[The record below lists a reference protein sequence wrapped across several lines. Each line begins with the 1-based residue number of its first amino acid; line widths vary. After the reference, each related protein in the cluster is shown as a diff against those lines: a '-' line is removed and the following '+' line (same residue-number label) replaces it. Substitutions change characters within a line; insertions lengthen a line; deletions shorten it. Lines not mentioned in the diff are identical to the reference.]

1 MTPPGPGGA
10 GSQETRSREACSR
23 EAWSRACL
31 AAALA
36 ALDPAGVSVT
46 LRARPGPVREAWL
59 ERLRALLPAG
69 APVTRLPSGIADEA
83 LLGGLDL
90 PVTLRT
96 GRPVA
101 QPGLLA
107 RSHGGV
113 IVVPMAERL
122 GPGLAARIAQALDT
136 GAVDLARDG
145 VATRHPA
152 RFGLV
157 LLDEGEGE
165 DEALPA
171 ALVDRAALHLDLDAV
186 GPGAVTAGPPPSDL
200 AAAREARPAVPQEAA
215 ATLCALAAR
224 LGIASLRAPLLA
236 LRVARLHAALAGRTA
251 VDEPDLAAAA
261 ALVLAPR
268 ARIWPQEADEPSTEP
283 PQPGTPDG
291 DEAGPAGAQMAEDRV
306 LVAAAASLPPALLA
320 RLLAGA
326 APRARETG
334 AGRAGAAAPARRGRP
349 VGARPG
355 DPRRGRLALVATL
368 WAAAPWQR
376 LRRGDGEAR
385 LRITA
390 DDLRIHRLVQRRET
404 TTIFAVDASGSAA
417 LERLAEAKGA
427 VELLLAE
434 CYVRRDRV
442 ALVAF
447 RGRGADL
454 LLVPTRSLVRAKR
467 ALASLPG
474 GGGTPLAAGIGA
486 AAQLASLER
495 RAGRSP
501 IVILL
506 TDGRANVARSGL
518 PGRAQ
523 AGADALA
530 AARVLAT
537 DGTRALVIDTA
548 VHPQDGARRLAE
560 AMAARYLPMPQ
571 ADAARL
577 TRAVRD
583 AAPPG

>member
-1 MTPPGPGGA
+1 MSAAPDATWA
-10 GSQETRSREACSR
+10 
-23 EAWSRACL
+23 RACL

-36 ALDPAGVSVT
+36 ALDPAGLGIV
-46 LRARPGPVREAWL
+46 LRARPGPVRDAWL
-59 ERLRALLPAG
+59 DRLRALLPAG
-69 APVTRLPSGIADEA
+69 SPVARLPAGIADDA

-90 PVTLRT
+90 PATLRT
-96 GRPVA
+96 GRPVL

-107 RSHGGV
+107 RAHGGV

-122 GPGLAARIAQALDT
+122 GAGAAARIAQALDA

-145 VATRHPA
+145 VATRLPA

-165 DEALPA
+165 DEVLPA
-171 ALVDRAALHLDLDAV
+171 CLADRSALHLDLDAV
-186 GPGAVTAGPPPSDL
+186 PAGALAATPPLPDL
-200 AAAREARPAVPQEAA
+200 AACRGRDPAAGEEEA

-236 LRVARLHAALAGRTA
+236 LRAARLHAALAGRAA
-251 VDEPDLAAAA
+251 VEDQDIAAAT

-268 ARIWPQEADEPSTEP
+268 ATVWPQEAESP
-283 PQPGTPDG
+283 PPAPPPDG
-291 DEAGPAGAQMAEDRV
+291 EAPEPGPAEAMGEDDR
-306 LVAAAASLPPALLA
+306 LLAAAAASLPPGLLA

-326 APRARETG
+326 GQRARIAG
-334 AGRAGAAAPARRGRP
+334 SGRAGAAASQARRGRP

-355 DPRRGRLALVATL
+355 DPRRGRLALVETL
-368 WAAAPWQR
+368 RAAAPWQR
-376 LRRGDGEAR
+376 LRRGDGVAR
-385 LRITA
+385 IRIAA
-390 DDLRIHRLVQRRET
+390 DDLRIRRLVQSRET
-404 TTIFAVDASGSAA
+404 TTVFAVDASGSAA

-427 VELLLAE
+427 VELLLGE

-454 LLVPTRSLVRAKR
+454 LLAPTRALVRAKR
-467 ALASLPG
+467 ALAALPG
-474 GGGTPLAAGIGA
+474 GGGTPLAAGLDA
-486 AAQLASLER
+486 AARVAAAER

-501 IVILL
+501 VLVLL
-506 TDGRANVARSGL
+506 TDGRANVARDGA
-518 PGRAQ
+518 PGRAR
-523 AGADALA
+523 AEADALA
-530 AARVLAT
+530 AARALAEG
-537 DGTRALVIDTA
+537 GTRALVIDTA
-548 VHPQDGARRLAE
+548 ARPQDGARRLAE
-560 AMAARYLPMPQ
+560 ALAARYLALPQ

-577 TRAVRD
+577 SRAVRE

>member
-1 MTPPGPGGA
+1 MSASPDATWL
-10 GSQETRSREACSR
+10 QACH
-23 EAWSRACL
+23 
-31 AAALA
+31 AAALV
-36 ALDPAGVSVT
+36 ALDPAGTGVV

-59 ERLRALLPAG
+59 DRLRALLPAG
-69 APVTRLPSGIADEA
+69 TPVMRLPAGIADDA

-90 PVTLRT
+90 PATLRT

-101 QPGLLA
+101 QAGLLA
-107 RSHGGV
+107 RSDGGV
-113 IVVPMAERL
+113 VLVPMAERL
-122 GPGLAARIAQALDT
+122 APGTAARIAQGLDA
-136 GAVDLARDG
+136 GAVTVARDG
-145 VATRHPA
+145 IATRCPT

-165 DEALPA
+165 DEGVPA
-171 ALVDRAALHLDLDAV
+171 GLADRIALHLDLDAV
-186 GPGAVTAGPPPSDL
+186 PVAALGASPPLPDL
-200 AAAREARPAVPQEAA
+200 AAAREIRPETTPDASE
-215 ATLCALAAR
+215 TLCALAAQ

-236 LRVARLHAALAGRTA
+236 LRVARLHAALEGRAA
-251 VDEPDLAAAA
+251 VGEPDLAAAA

-268 ARIWPQEADEPSTEP
+268 ARAWPQEEEQDERMGEDAP
-283 PQPGTPDG
+283 PA
-291 DEAGPAGAQMAEDRV
+291 DEAGGDDDRHEARQGEEDR
-306 LVAAAASLPPALLA
+306 LLAAVAASLPPGLLA
-320 RLLAGA
+320 RLLAGDG
-326 APRARETG
+326 PRIRSAG
-334 AGRAGAAAPARRGRP
+334 AGGAGAVAAALRGRP

-355 DPRRGRLALVATL
+355 DPRRGRLALIETL
-368 WAAAPWQR
+368 RAAAPWQR

-390 DDLRIHRLVQRRET
+390 DDLRIRRLVQRRET

-427 VELLLAE
+427 VEQLLAE

-467 ALASLPG
+467 ALAALPG
-474 GGGTPLAAGIGA
+474 GGGTPLACGIDA
-486 AAQLASLER
+486 AARLAAAER
-495 RAGRSP
+495 RGGRSP
-501 IVILL
+501 VVLLL
-506 TDGRANVARSGL
+506 TDGRANIDRAGR

-530 AARVLAT
+530 AARALAAE
-537 DGTRALVIDTA
+537 GTRALVIDTA
-548 VHPQDGARRLAE
+548 ARPQDSARALAA
-560 AMAARYLPMPQ
+560 AMRARYLALPQ

-577 TRAVRD
+577 ARAVRE
-583 AAPPG
+583 AAPAA